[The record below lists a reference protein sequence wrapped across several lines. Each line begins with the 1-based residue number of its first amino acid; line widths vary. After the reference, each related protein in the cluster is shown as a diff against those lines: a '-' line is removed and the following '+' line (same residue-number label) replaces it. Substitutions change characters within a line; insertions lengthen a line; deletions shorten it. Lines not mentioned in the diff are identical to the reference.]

1 MIDRVAFAGFAGA
14 GKDVAAQVLID
25 RGYERVCF
33 GDIIKDQLD
42 EVVRRHFG
50 FSAHTGNREE
60 KARIRRTL
68 ESWGEDNYDQICQQF
83 FDSLPPRAVNTRL
96 VRVREG
102 LQWVSSGGVIIEIV
116 RPQVGAATQWEHDR
130 FRELSEA
137 GLIRAQIH
145 NDGTPEQLHVDVLK
159 ALDELT

>member
-1 MIDRVAFAGFAGA
+1 MIDRVAFAGFAGT

-25 RGYERVCF
+25 RGYQRVCF

-42 EVVRRHFG
+42 EVIQRHFG
-50 FSAHTGNREE
+50 FSAHTADRAE

-68 ESWGEDNYDQICQQF
+68 ESWGEDNYDQICRQF

-96 VRVREG
+96 VRVREA
-102 LQWVSSGGVIIEIV
+102 LQWVSQGGVILEVV

-130 FRELSEA
+130 FRELCEA
-137 GLIRAQIH
+137 NVIRGQVH
-145 NDGTPEQLHVDVLK
+145 NDGTPEQLHANVLK
-159 ALDELT
+159 ALDALA